1 MPAQILNEPADRVGV
16 TGAHRPAIR
25 GTRHMA
31 ASCHYGATHA
41 AFQILE
47 AGGNAVDAGV
57 AAGIALGV
65 LQCDL
70 VNVAGVAPILLYDA
84 ESQVVHSIAG
94 LGTWPKLTDPEV
106 FRRDY
111 GGLIPRGLLR
121 TVVPA
126 APDAWI
132 TALRRFGTMSFGEVA
147 AAATRFAR
155 NGFPM
160 YPMLA
165 DMLALHEADYRRWDS
180 NAAVYLPGG
189 RPPRVGEIFVQAD
202 LGRTLQYMADEEKA
216 ASRRGRDA
224 GLVAARDAFYRG
236 DIAAAIVRFHRANGG
251 WMREDDLAGFQSE
264 VELPAMLSFGGI
276 EIYTG
281 QAWCQGPM
289 LLQALSLLDPG
300 ALKDFGHNS
309 VDYIHTLVEAL
320 KLAFA
325 DRERYYGDPRFVD
338 VPLDRLLSSDYAA
351 LRRKLIR
358 PDRASPEMPPAGEAG
373 LAGQRPVPSPGSPG
387 IPHDTSYVC
396 VVDRQ
401 GNMFSATPSD
411 SSYDT
416 VLIPGTGLCVSS
428 RGSQSWAD
436 PGHPSCVAPG
446 KRPRLTPSPAL
457 AIKRGAWAM
466 PFGTP
471 GGDVQLQAML
481 QVLLN
486 VSLFGMDPQL
496 AVESPRFASYSFPNS
511 FQPHEYF
518 PGRLHIEN
526 RVPTAT
532 GEALAARGHDLRWW
546 PETTWRA
553 GAVCGILAD
562 ARSGIL
568 TGGADPRRSSY
579 ALGW

>member
-1 MPAQILNEPADRVGV
+1 MPGQILNEPADRVGV

-70 VNVAGVAPILLYDA
+70 VNVAGVAPIVLYEA
-84 ESQVVHSIAG
+84 KSQTVHSISG
-94 LGTWPKLTDPEV
+94 LGVWPKLADAEL
-106 FRRDY
+106 FRREH

-132 TALRRFGTMSFGEVA
+132 TALGRFGTMSFGEVA

-155 NGFPM
+155 DGFPM

-165 DMLALHEADYRRWDS
+165 DMLALHEADYRRWPS
-180 NAAVYLPGG
+180 NAAVYLPNG

-216 ASRRGRDA
+216 ASGRGREA
-224 GLVAARDAFYRG
+224 GLAAARDAFYRG
-236 DIAAAIVRFHRANGG
+236 DIAAAIVRFHRENGG
-251 WMREDDLAGFQSE
+251 WMREDDLADFHAE
-264 VELPAMLSFGGI
+264 VEKPVTLSFGGI
-276 EIYTG
+276 DVYTNG
-281 QAWCQGPM
+281 PWCQGPT
-289 LLQALSLLDPG
+289 LLQALSLLDP
-300 ALKDFGHNS
+300 ASLRDYGHNS
-309 VDYIHTLVEAL
+309 VDYIHAIVEAL

-325 DRERYYGDPRFVD
+325 DRERYFGDPRFVD
-338 VPLDRLLSSDYAA
+338 VPLDRLLSADYAA

-358 PDRASPEMPPAGEAG
+358 PDRAFSEMPPAGDAG
-373 LAGQRPVPSPGSPG
+373 GKGPKPVPTPGGPG
-387 IPHDTSYVC
+387 IPYDTSYAC
-396 VVDRQ
+396 AVDRH
-401 GNMFSATPSD
+401 GNIFSATPSD

-416 VLIPGTGLCVSS
+416 VVIPGTGLCASS

-436 PGHPSCVAPG
+436 PSHPSSVAPG

-457 AIKRGAWAM
+457 AIKKGAWAM

-471 GGDVQLQAML
+471 GGDVQVQAML
-481 QVLLN
+481 QVLCN
-486 VSLFGMDPQL
+486 IALFGMDPQL
-496 AVESPRFASYSFPNS
+496 AVEAPRFASYSFPNS

-518 PGRLHIEN
+518 PGRLHMEN
-526 RVPTAT
+526 RVPEAT
-532 GEALAARGHDLRWW
+532 GEALVARGHDLRWW
-546 PETTWRA
+546 PEQTWRA
-553 GAVCGILAD
+553 GAVCTIVAD

-568 TGGADPRRSSY
+568 AGAADPRRSSY
-579 ALGW
+579 AMGW